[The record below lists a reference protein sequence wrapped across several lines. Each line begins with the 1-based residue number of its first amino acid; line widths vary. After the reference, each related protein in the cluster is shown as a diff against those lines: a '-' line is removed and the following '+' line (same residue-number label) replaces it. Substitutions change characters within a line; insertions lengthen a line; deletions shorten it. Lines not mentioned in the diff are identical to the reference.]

1 MAIHRIDRKG
11 KKSGGYT
18 LIGNDVINDPRL
30 TFLAVGLLL
39 WMLSLPETWHFSL
52 EGIYAWA
59 VKYGHKAG
67 ETAIKNAILSLESAG
82 YLYRPSEKVRG
93 PDGRWT
99 KANWDVFERP
109 QDNPHYYSVCPEADN
124 PPMETPSPV
133 IPAEA
138 HPVADTPSTEN
149 PAEINSAVTN
159 TTSKNT
165 NQINDSLNKSSQN
178 QSTID
183 AAELAAATE
192 DIRHE
197 IGYDE
202 ILSSRPES
210 VGLLDVIVHEIAS
223 VELSDDAYVRIGKD
237 KIRRVEAVS
246 RYYALST
253 DHIIKVIDSIEAA
266 PSEIKHLDSYVR
278 KALFNAVQGS
288 HAPK

>member
-18 LIGNDVINDPRL
+18 LISNNVINDPRL

-93 PDGRWT
+93 PDGRWL
-99 KANWDVFERP
+99 AENWEVFEMP

-149 PAEINSAVTN
+149 PAGINSALTN

-165 NQINDSLNKSSQN
+165 NQ
-178 QSTID
+178 
-183 AAELAAATE
+183 
-192 DIRHE
+192 
-197 IGYDE
+197 
-202 ILSSRPES
+202 
-210 VGLLDVIVHEIAS
+210 
-223 VELSDDAYVRIGKD
+223 
-237 KIRRVEAVS
+237 RR
-246 RYYALST
+246 LCT
-253 DHIIKVIDSIEAA
+253 
-266 PSEIKHLDSYVR
+266 
-278 KALFNAVQGS
+278 QG
-288 HAPK
+288 PL

>member
-18 LIGNDVINDPRL
+18 LISNNVINDPRL

-59 VKYGHKAG
+59 VQNGRKAG
-67 ETAIKNAILSLESAG
+67 EAAIKSAILSLEAAG
-82 YLYRPSEKVRG
+82 YLYRPSKKIRG
-93 PDGRWT
+93 PDGRWIL
-99 KANWDVFERP
+99 ANWEVFENP
-109 QDNPHYYSVCPEADN
+109 QDNPHYPSAIPTAEK
-124 PPMETPSPV
+124 PPMDAPLLN
-133 IPAEA
+133 IPADSLLIVDV
-138 HPVADTPSTEN
+138 PPTEN
-149 PAEINSAVTN
+149 PAGINTTVTN
-159 TTSKNT
+159 TISKNT
-165 NQINDSLNKSSQN
+165 NLINYSLNKSSQN

-183 AAELAAATE
+183 AAELAAAKE

-223 VELSDDAYVRIGKD
+223 VELSDDVYVRIGKD
-237 KIRRVEAVS
+237 KIRREEAVS
-246 RYYALST
+246 RYYALTT

-266 PSEIKHLDSYVR
+266 PYEIKHLDSYVR
-278 KALFNAVQGS
+278 KALYNAVQDFR
-288 HAPK
+288 APE

>member
-1 MAIHRIDRKG
+1 MSIHRIDRKG

-18 LIGNDVINDPRL
+18 LISNDVINDPRL

-67 ETAIKNAILSLESAG
+67 ETAIKNAIHSLESAG
-82 YLYRPSEKVRG
+82 YLYRSPEKVRG
-93 PDGRWT
+93 ADGRWL
-99 KANWDVFERP
+99 AENWEVFERP

-149 PAEINSAVTN
+149 PAGINSAVTN

-183 AAELAAATE
+183 AADLAAAKE

-197 IGYDE
+197 IGYE
-202 ILSSRPES
+202 GILSARPES
-210 VGLLDVIVHEIAS
+210 AGLLDIIVHEIAT
-223 VELSDDAYVRIGKD
+223 VELSDDAYVRIGKE
-237 KIRRVEAVS
+237 KIRREKAVS
-246 RYYALST
+246 HYYALT
-253 DHIIKVIDSIEAA
+253 AVHVIKVIDSIEAA
-266 PSEIKHLDSYVR
+266 SYEIKHLDSYVR
-278 KALFNAVQGS
+278 KALYNAVQDFR
-288 HAPK
+288 APE

>member
-99 KANWDVFERP
+99 KANWEVFKSP
-109 QDNPHYYSVCPEADN
+109 QDNPHYSLVGPKADN

-138 HPVADTPSTEN
+138 HPVADTPPTEN
-149 PAEINSAVTN
+149 PAGINTTVTN
-159 TTSKNT
+159 TISKNT
-165 NQINDSLNKSSQN
+165 NLINYSLNKSSQN

-183 AAELAAATE
+183 AAELAAANE
-192 DIRHE
+192 DVKNE

-210 VGLLDVIVHEIAS
+210 AGLLDVIVHEIAT
-223 VELSDDAYVRIGKD
+223 VELSDDAYVRIGKE
-237 KIRRVEAVS
+237 KIRREKAVS
-246 RYYALST
+246 HYYALT
-253 DHIIKVIDSIEAA
+253 AVHVIKVIDSIEAA
-266 PSEIKHLDSYVR
+266 PYEIKHLDSYVR
-278 KALFNAVQGS
+278 KALYNAVQDFRT
-288 HAPK
+288 PE